1 MIATDA
7 ASRRGVRIGRMPLCR
22 QPTRVMPPRTGPLL
36 ALVVLLVGCSASPDD
51 RAREGAPELRLSVHV
66 SPTPATVGPNG
77 ILIELTDS
85 LGIPL
90 EDAAITLSARLDG
103 GGAVARDVAETGRR
117 GGYVV
122 NGMSFPAAGEW
133 VLRVRA
139 ELPDGRWV
147 EIIEPIRVLAPPV
160 RP

>member
-1 MIATDA
+1 
-7 ASRRGVRIGRMPLCR
+7 
-22 QPTRVMPPRTGPLL
+22 MPPRTGPLL